1 MAKFGKARG
10 GNRNQSIK
18 GVLRAQGATT
28 ALGRGVTCRCSM
40 VLEQGQG
47 DSLGGFPGVQG
58 RLACPPA
65 MQWYDGGKWMDLNL
79 GSAPVRDAE
88 GMVADSIWG

>member
-1 MAKFGKARG
+1 
-10 GNRNQSIK
+10 
-18 GVLRAQGATT
+18 
-28 ALGRGVTCRCSM
+28 M

-58 RLACPPA
+58 RRACPLA

-88 GMVADSIWG
+88 GMVADPYGADVARGGGAYD